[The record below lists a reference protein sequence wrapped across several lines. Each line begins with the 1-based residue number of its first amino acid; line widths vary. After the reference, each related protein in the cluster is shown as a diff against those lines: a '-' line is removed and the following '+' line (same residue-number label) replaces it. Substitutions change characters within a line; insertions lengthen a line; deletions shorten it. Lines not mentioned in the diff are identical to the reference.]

1 MALLPLFSV
10 ENMIYTLQTGSGKS
24 LVKHRHSSQRG
35 GDVRLMSLLALK
47 PEAVAAWLNVM
58 SNHLDFFVF
67 VFSVFYSRPFTSWI
81 CEINTMDFGNSPSG
95 VPGYHTALSQVNSK
109 HVGQPMDQMEAA
121 AIYSQLTHR
130 KGISVH

>member
-24 LVKHRHSSQRG
+24 LVKHCHSSREAN
-35 GDVRLMSLLALK
+35 VAPRS
-47 PEAVAAWLNVM
+47 EAVAAWLDVM

-67 VFSVFYSRPFTSWI
+67 VFSVFYSGPFTSWI
-81 CEINTMDFGNSPSG
+81 CEINTMDFGNRPSG
-95 VPGYHTALSQVNSK
+95 VPGYHTELSQVNSK

-121 AIYSQLTHR
+121 AIYSQLTHK